1 MLKTSDRNAES
12 SLKTEKTQNET
23 STTTDESNS
32 TVKEKAV
39 FSGKY
44 DDYQIAEIHAA
55 DLLKKFNY
63 EQLLNRKS
71 WRLRLQFVE
80 ECLILCRKRKITA
93 EE

>member
-1 MLKTSDRNAES
+1 MQIES
-12 SLKTEKTQNET
+12 SPQTEKTQNET
-23 STTTDESNS
+23 LTTTTTDESNS
-32 TVKEKAV
+32 IRLVKEKAV

-44 DDYQIAEIHAA
+44 DDYQVVEIRVA

-71 WRLRLQFVE
+71 WRLRLQFAE
-80 ECLILCRKRKITA
+80 ECLKLCRKRKITA